1 MSIII
6 TVVSNT
12 TTTITIITAM
22 IIRSIRGPTVIT
34 IVTSN
39 GIFDWRYEKLEID
52 RQYYPSE
59 KGSINIIYIK
69 WKSIG

>member
-1 MSIII
+1 MSVIV
-6 TVVSNT
+6 TVVST
-12 TTTITIITAM
+12 TTTVTIIIAM
-22 IIRSIRGPTVIT
+22 IICGIRGSTVIT

-39 GIFDWRYEKLEID
+39 RIFDWRYEKLEID